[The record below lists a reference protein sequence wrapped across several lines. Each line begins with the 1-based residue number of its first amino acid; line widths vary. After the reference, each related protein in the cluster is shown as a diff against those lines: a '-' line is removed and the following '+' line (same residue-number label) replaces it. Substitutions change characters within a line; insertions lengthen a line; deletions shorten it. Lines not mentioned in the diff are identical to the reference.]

1 MFLAYLTNLHGCC
14 RHILI
19 YRNPFYKETTELQRQ
34 DGKWTA
40 TPDKH
45 RPSFP
50 LVRVAS
56 SRQAPSLVTGEHSTI
71 PGRRREGCHRRSSR
85 HCVLSFIS
93 SSKGTRMWENK
104 KIMLDPDVEE
114 TKRKRGKW
122 HSSTAAAART
132 LQVDTEEDQEPEA
145 SLLPGVANCF
155 QRSPGSQL
163 QANQSPLSAR
173 AERATRQGSG
183 ETVSLRVPTSGLHQY
198 ARGSDTLLFSSMEL
212 SALLGGKFS
221 FKPVCCKKAR
231 WLIFCR
237 LLL

>member
-19 YRNPFYKETTELQRQ
+19 YHNAFYKETTELQRQ

-40 TPDKH
+40 TPDKR
-45 RPSFP
+45 RPPFS

-56 SRQAPSLVTGEHSTI
+56 GGQAPRWALQDSREAKTRLPSQELTPLCPEFYFFFQRDENVRKQKDHAG
-71 PGRRREGCHRRSSR
+71 PRCRRDEEEKREMTLIYCCCSQNSSSR
-85 HCVLSFIS
+85 H
-93 SSKGTRMWENK
+93 
-104 KIMLDPDVEE
+104 
-114 TKRKRGKW
+114 RG
-122 HSSTAAAART
+122 
-132 LQVDTEEDQEPEA
+132 DQEPRPEA

-173 AERATRQGSG
+173 AERATCQGSG

-198 ARGSDTLLFSSMEL
+198 ARGGDTLLFSSM
-212 SALLGGKFS
+212 
-221 FKPVCCKKAR
+221 
-231 WLIFCR
+231 
-237 LLL
+237 

>member
-19 YRNPFYKETTELQRQ
+19 YRNAFYKETTELQRQ

-40 TPDKH
+40 TPDKR
-45 RPSFP
+45 RPSFS

-56 SRQAPSLVTGEHSTI
+56 GGQAPSLVPGEHSRI
-71 PGRRREGCHRRSSR
+71 PGRRRQGCHRRSSR

-93 SSKGTRMWENK
+93 SSKGTRMWENR

-132 LQVDTEEDQEPEA
+132 LQVDTEEIRSLSQRPASCLGLLTVSNVAQDHSCRPTSLHFQQELKGQHA
-145 SLLPGVANCF
+145 KVQARQSLYVFP
-155 QRSPGSQL
+155 L
-163 QANQSPLSAR
+163 QAYTSMPEEVTPYFSVACNS
-173 AERATRQGSG
+173 
-183 ETVSLRVPTSGLHQY
+183 VSITWR
-198 ARGSDTLLFSSMEL
+198 
-212 SALLGGKFS
+212 KF
-221 FKPVCCKKAR
+221 F
-231 WLIFCR
+231 F
-237 LLL
+237 

>member
-19 YRNPFYKETTELQRQ
+19 YRNAFYKETTELQRQ

-40 TPDKH
+40 TPDKR

-56 SRQAPSLVTGEHSTI
+56 GGQAPSPVLGEHSTI
-71 PGRRREGCHRRSSR
+71 PGRRRQGCHRRSSR

-93 SSKGTRMWENK
+93 SSKGTRMWENR
-104 KIMLDPDVEE
+104 KIMLDPDVKE

-132 LQVDTEEDQEPEA
+132 LQVNTEVDQEPRPEG

-173 AERATRQGSG
+173 AERPTRQGSG
-183 ETVSLRVPTSGLHQY
+183 KSLSMCSHFRPT
-198 ARGSDTLLFSSMEL
+198 
-212 SALLGGKFS
+212 
-221 FKPVCCKKAR
+221 PVCPRR
-231 WLIFCR
+231 WHLTFQ
-237 LLL
+237 